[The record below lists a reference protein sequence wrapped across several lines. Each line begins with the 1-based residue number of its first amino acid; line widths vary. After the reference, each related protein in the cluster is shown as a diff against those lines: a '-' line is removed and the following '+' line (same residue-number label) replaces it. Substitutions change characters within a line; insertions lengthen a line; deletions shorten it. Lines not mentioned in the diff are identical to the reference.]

1 MHFFLL
7 FENLWHEVS
16 FVVIAEYIFLSIL
29 DPFSFKVGS
38 PCMKCIIRVCTHWLK
53 TTHIFPSINLHKC
66 IVEFAENANRKF
78 FCAIIVFER
87 RDSCIFSVL
96 QLPLYYPW
104 QFEISQSHHLSFVSL
119 LNYCKIE
126 IICCV
131 RVDEVDINS
140 DYWCTNF

>member
-16 FVVIAEYIFLSIL
+16 CVVIAEYIFLSIL

-78 FCAIIVFER
+78 F
-87 RDSCIFSVL
+87 
-96 QLPLYYPW
+96 LYYNSFW
-104 QFEISQSHHLSFVSL
+104 KTWFLHILSVTTALVLSLTIWNLTVRSFVFCFIIKL
-119 LNYCKIE
+119 LYDRNHFL
-126 IICCV
+126 
-131 RVDEVDINS
+131 
-140 DYWCTNF
+140 CTCWWSRHKFRLLAD